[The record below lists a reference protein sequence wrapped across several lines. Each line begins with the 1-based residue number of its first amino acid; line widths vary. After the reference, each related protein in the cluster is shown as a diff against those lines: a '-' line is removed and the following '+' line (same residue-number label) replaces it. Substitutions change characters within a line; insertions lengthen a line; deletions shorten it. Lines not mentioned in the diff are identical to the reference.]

1 MPADQN
7 ERPAIG
13 PEHQL
18 PPPTDTPPPKRSTA
32 VRVVMWIV
40 ILLVFGLGFWLVLR
54 QQDATTAKAPRGG
67 GGPVT
72 VTTVTAQKGDIGV
85 YLDAIGTVTP
95 VYTAS
100 ITSQVNGIVTEVH
113 YKEGQ
118 IIHKGDPLIDIDS
131 RPYRATLMQAQGT
144 LERDQNVLAM
154 AKMDLQRYHEAWDRR
169 AIPKQQLDDQEK
181 IVLQNQGTVK
191 LDEGTVQFDQVQ
203 VSYCHI
209 VAPITG
215 KVGLRLVD
223 PGNVVQSSGTTTL
236 AVITQMSPITV
247 IFTISEDN
255 LGPVQERLRNKAVLT
270 VDAFDRGGQQ
280 KITSGKLLT
289 LDNQIDTTTG
299 TVKARA
305 SFENKDG
312 ALFPNQ
318 FVNVRLLV
326 NTLHDATLIPSSAIQ
341 HNGQTAFV
349 YVLQDNTA
357 HMRTIKPG
365 VTDGGIT
372 QVTGVSPGEVLA
384 NSSFDKLQDNSKVV
398 ISSNPPAPGN
408 APGGPPSRGSG
419 SGGRNG
425 AAPGS
430 APGNPSGPGNAAAP
444 GNTSTPGNTNNQGS
458 TPH

>member
-1 MPADQN
+1 M
-7 ERPAIG
+7 
-13 PEHQL
+13 
-18 PPPTDTPPPKRSTA
+18 
-32 VRVVMWIV
+32 RVFMWVV
-40 ILLVFGLGFWLVLR
+40 ILLVFGVAFWVVLH
-54 QQDATTAKAPRGG
+54 QKEATTAKAPRGG

-72 VTTVTAQKGDIGV
+72 VTTVIAQKGDIGV
-85 YLDAIGTVTP
+85 YLDGIGTVTP
-95 VYTAS
+95 VYTSS
-100 ITSQVNGIVTEVH
+100 ITSQVNGIVTAVH

-118 IIHKGDPLIDIDS
+118 IVHKGDPLMDIDS

-144 LERDQNVLAM
+144 LERDENVLAQ

-191 LDEGTVQFDQVQ
+191 LDEGTVQFDEVQ

-236 AVITQMSPITV
+236 TVITQMSPITA
-247 IFTISEDN
+247 IFTIPEDS
-255 LGPVQERLRNKAVLT
+255 LGPVQERLRDKAVLT

-280 KITSGKLLT
+280 KIASGKLLT

-305 SFENKDG
+305 SFENKDA

-318 FVNVRLLV
+318 FVNIRLLV
-326 NTLHDATLIPSSAIQ
+326 NTLHDATLIPGSAIQ

-349 YVLQDNTA
+349 YVLQDNVA

-365 VTDGGIT
+365 VTDGGTT
-372 QVTGVSPGEVLA
+372 QVAGISPGDILA

-398 ISSNPPAPGN
+398 TSSG
-408 APGGPPSRGSG
+408 
-419 SGGRNG
+419 
-425 AAPGS
+425 APGS
-430 APGNPSGPGNAAAP
+430 APGGTRGGGSGGRNAPGPGSTPGNSGGPGNAGSPGNPAAP
-444 GNTSTPGNTNNQGS
+444 GNPSTQGNTNSQGS